1 MYVCTYVCTN
11 RASPA
16 QLPTVEC
23 HASLVSGGYFVKNN
37 SYYCKKDYQKLYGIK
52 CAKCSGYIDGML
64 AKAMGKSY
72 HPHCLSCVKCK

>member
-1 MYVCTYVCTN
+1 MYVCTYVCTH

-16 QLPTVEC
+16 EPPTVEC